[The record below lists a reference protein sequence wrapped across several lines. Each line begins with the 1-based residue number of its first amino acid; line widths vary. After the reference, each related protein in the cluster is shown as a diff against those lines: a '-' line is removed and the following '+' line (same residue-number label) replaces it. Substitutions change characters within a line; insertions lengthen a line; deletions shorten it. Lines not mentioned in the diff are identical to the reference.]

1 VITAPNFEG
10 LKWLV
15 HGFGTRDS
23 EYPAGIIIVKQIH
36 SSIVLDASEIRGAE
50 IEGDALVCGE
60 KGMIVGVKTAD
71 CVPILLADPLTRVV
85 AAVHAG
91 WRGTA
96 ARIIDATLRELALKW
111 GARPAEVRAAI
122 GPAIGPC
129 CYEVGPE
136 VARRFGICVSEPVR
150 LDLPALNERQ
160 LREGGV
166 TNIWQSGECT
176 FCTGERFFSFRR
188 ERETAGRMV
197 AFIGIN
203 RTGGL

>member
-1 VITAPNFEG
+1 MITAPNLEG
-10 LKWLV
+10 LEWLV

-23 EYPAGIIIVKQIH
+23 EYPAGILMIKQIH
-36 SSIVLDASEIRGAE
+36 SSIVLDASEIHGADV
-50 IEGDALVCGE
+50 EGDALICAEPG
-60 KGMIVGVKTAD
+60 ITVGVKTAD
-71 CVPILLADPLTRVV
+71 CVPILMASPSMRVI

-96 ARIIDATLRELALKW
+96 ARIIAATLRELALKW
-111 GARPAEVRAAI
+111 GARSEEVRAAI
-122 GPAIGPC
+122 GPAIGAC

-166 TNIWQSGECT
+166 TNIWKSRECT
-176 FCTGERFFSFRR
+176 FCRGGRFFSFRR
-188 ERETAGRMV
+188 ERENAGRMV
-197 AFIGIN
+197 SFIGIN